1 MSSGNDNS
9 SCPLCLIVKVKAVAG
24 KEDQLREVLKAMLEP
39 TRKEPGCIVYQLY
52 SNEKNDTFF
61 FYELWETPEHLEAHT
76 KTEHYLHLVKVREG
90 LVAEGGELS
99 RLQEILV

>member
-24 KEDQLREVLKAMLEP
+24 KEEQLKEVLTAMLEP
-39 TRKEPGCIVYQLY
+39 TRKEPGCITYQLY

-61 FYELWETPEHLEAHT
+61 FYELWETPAHLEAHT
-76 KTEHYLHLVKVREG
+76 KTDHYLHLVKVREG